1 MTESVSSSL
10 QNGTPNGSSRHEK
23 SLGLLTIKFVTLLQ
37 EAKDGVLDLKVA
49 ADSLAVRQ
57 KRRIYDITNV
67 LEGVGLIEKKTKNII
82 QWKGENSG
90 CQTKET
96 LERVEFLKAQ
106 MAELELREQELDS
119 QKAWLQQS
127 IESMTQDPVDSR
139 YPPPAPRRW
148 PMARLAVIAL
158 ISDQFSI
165 MSWKAEMILIS
176 SADLLSQSAFR
187 SAQNICNAFNGDT
200 LLAVIA
206 PSGTQLE
213 VPVPEMGQPRSD
225 SSPPKVLPL
234 PGQVNLRSQ
243 SAPIQVM
250 LINRETT
257 SSKPVVFSVP
267 PPTTSRPWPRPSPPR
282 TARRSIPPA
291 TCACRTTR
299 GRCPEQQQQQL
310 LTPSSVSDLQMDCNP
325 QPASCLMMSDPLAC
339 PPVVPETEE
348 GGGPGLQPLLPLD
361 VGSLLKLNTADQLKE
376 EREGV
381 ADLIDELMSSDVFPL
396 LRLSPTPGVDY
407 NFNLDDN
414 EGVCDLFDVQ
424 ILNY

>member
-1 MTESVSSSL
+1 MTEPVSASI
-10 QNGTPNGSSRHEK
+10 QNGTANGSSRHEK
-23 SLGLLTIKFVTLLQ
+23 SLGLLTMKFVTLLQ

-96 LERVEFLKAQ
+96 QERVELLKAQ
-106 MAELELREQELDS
+106 MAELELKEQELD
-119 QKAWLQQS
+119 
-127 IESMTQDPVDSR
+127 
-139 YPPPAPRRW
+139 
-148 PMARLAVIAL
+148 
-158 ISDQFSI
+158 
-165 MSWKAEMILIS
+165 
-176 SADLLSQSAFR
+176 
-187 SAQNICNAFNGDT
+187 NICNAFNGET

-213 VPVPEMGQPRSD
+213 VPVPEMGQNGQ
-225 SSPPKVLPL
+225 KKY
-234 PGQVNLRSQ
+234 QVNLRSQ

-250 LINRETT
+250 LINRETAT
-257 SSKPVVFSVP
+257 SKPVVFSVP
-267 PPTTSRPWPRPSPPR
+267 PPDDMSAIPNPLTPPDS
-282 TARRSIPPA
+282 AQKYPA
-291 TCACRTTR
+291 DDLCLPDHKGALS
-299 GRCPEQQQQQL
+299 EQEQHLQQL
-310 LTPSSVSDLQMDCNP
+310 AASSVSDLQMECNP
-325 QPASCLMMSDPLAC
+325 QPAPCLMSEPLSC
-339 PPVVPETEE
+339 PPVAPVTGGG
-348 GGGPGLQPLLPLD
+348 GGGPTLQPLLPLD
-361 VGSLLKLNTADQLKE
+361 MSTLLKLNSADQLKE

>member
-1 MTESVSSSL
+1 MSESLSSSL
-10 QNGTPNGSSRHEK
+10 QNCTPNGSSRHEK

-82 QWKGENSG
+82 QWKGQNAACRTREAV
-90 CQTKET
+90 
-96 LERVEFLKAQ
+96 ERVQFLKAQ
-106 MAELELREQELDS
+106 MAELEMKEKELDS

-127 IESMTQDPVDSR
+127 INHMTDDPYVTHED
-139 YPPPAPRRW
+139 
-148 PMARLAVIAL
+148 
-158 ISDQFSI
+158 
-165 MSWKAEMILIS
+165 
-176 SADLLSQSAFR
+176 
-187 SAQNICNAFNGDT
+187 ICNAFSGDT

-206 PSGTQLE
+206 PTGTQLE
-213 VPVPEMGQPRSD
+213 VPVPEMGQNGQ
-225 SSPPKVLPL
+225 KKY
-234 PGQVNLRSQ
+234 QVNLKSQ

-257 SSKPVVFSVP
+257 TSKPVVFSVP
-267 PPTTSRPWPRPSPPR
+267 PPDDISAMPTPPS
-282 TARRSIPPA
+282 TPA
-291 TCACRTTR
+291 SGHKYPAAVDLCL
-299 GRCPEQQQQQL
+299 PDQQVALPDQQ

-325 QPASCLMMSDPLAC
+325 QSTSSLLMSEPLTGPA
-339 PPVVPETEE
+339 VVTETGGME
-348 GGGPGLQPLLPLD
+348 GHDLQPMLPLD
-361 VGSLLKLNTADQLKE
+361 VGSLLKGNTADQLKE

-381 ADLIDELMSSDVFPL
+381 SDIIDELMSSDVFPL